1 MSKAKIKVFGT
12 TPPCARCKKTEQ
24 IAKEVASELGN
35 LEVEKFDVLSDEA
48 GKYGIMMPP
57 SVVVGEKVVFV
68 GKVPTKE
75 ELTKAIYK
83 NVK

>member
-1 MSKAKIKVFGT
+1 MNKIKIFGP

-24 IAKEVASELGN
+24 IAREVASELGN
-35 LEVEKFDVLSDEA
+35 LEVEKLDILSEEA
-48 GKYGIMMPP
+48 DKYGVMIPP
-57 SVVVGEKVVFV
+57 TVVLGEKVIFA

-75 ELTKAIYK
+75 ELKKAVQK

>member
-12 TPPCARCKKTEQ
+12 TPPCARCKKAEQ
-24 IAKEVASELGN
+24 IVREVASELGN
-35 LEVEKFDVLSDEA
+35 VEVEKFDVFSKEA
-48 GKYGIMMPP
+48 GKYGILIPP
-57 SVVVGEKVVFV
+57 TVVVGEKVVFM

-75 ELTKAIYK
+75 ELTKAIHK

>member
-1 MSKAKIKVFGT
+1 MNKIKIFGP
-12 TPPCARCKKTEQ
+12 TPPCARCKKAEQ

-35 LEVEKFDVLSDEA
+35 VEVEKFDVFSKEA
-48 GKYGIMMPP
+48 DKYGIMMTPTI
-57 SVVVGEKVVFV
+57 VVGEKVAFV

-75 ELTKAIYK
+75 ELTKAIHK